1 MRFSLLS
8 ISLLALFACQNEPL
22 PTVDAVDLERYAG
35 KWYEIGSIPTRFQK
49 GCRCTTAEY
58 GLTDKNDVKVTNRC
72 RREGEWDTAEG
83 KAFVQKGSNNA
94 KLKVQFFW
102 PFKGKYWILAL
113 ADDYSYAMVGHPNR
127 DYLWILSRSP
137 ELPEPDLNQLLD
149 KAESLGFDTGRITYT
164 EQEGC

>member
-1 MRFSLLS
+1 MRYSLLT
-8 ISLLALFACQNEPL
+8 ISLLILFACRHEPL

-58 GLTDKNDVKVTNRC
+58 SLTDKNYVKVTNRC

-127 DYLWILSRSP
+127 DYLWILSREP
-137 ELPEPDLNQLLD
+137 QLPDAALRELLAR
-149 KAESLGFDTGRITYT
+149 AESLGFDTSRITYT
-164 EQEGC
+164 EQEAC